1 MVSSLLLIQTML
13 LYVLVQVHVP
23 DTQWSQTNWNVGVWN
38 KKMFT
43 AGPYKELSGSCLKAL
58 NAPKGFS
65 CVLMVVNIFHLLERE
80 DVLHLQNN
88 LGNVHQIL
96 LLSYLREELKQRMQG
111 KESLSGKVPWCLAL
125 LHMDFPVGPVVKTPC
140 FHCRGHASQG
150 PKMAKIR
157 CCCK

>member
-1 MVSSLLLIQTML
+1 
-13 LYVLVQVHVP
+13 
-23 DTQWSQTNWNVGVWN
+23 
-38 KKMFT
+38 MFT

-111 KESLSGKVPWCLAL
+111 KACLGRSHGVLLCYIWTSLLVQWLRL
-125 LHMDFPVGPVVKTPC
+125 PVSTVGGTP
-140 FHCRGHASQG
+140 HRGQKG
-150 PKMAKIR
+150 RK
-157 CCCK
+157 

>member
-38 KKMFT
+38 KKRFT

-96 LLSYLREELKQRMQG
+96 LLNYLREELCGAQHAPRAACWACLG
-111 KESLSGKVPWCLAL
+111 RSHGVLLCYIWTSLLVQCWRLPAST
-125 LHMDFPVGPVVKTPC
+125 VGGTP
-140 FHCRGHASQG
+140 HRGQKG
-150 PKMAKIR
+150 WK
-157 CCCK
+157 

>member
-38 KKMFT
+38 KKRFT

-96 LLSYLREELKQRMQG
+96 LLNYLREELKQRMHG
-111 KESLSGKVPWCLAL
+111 KACLGRSHGVLLCYIWTSLLVQCWRLPAST
-125 LHMDFPVGPVVKTPC
+125 VGGTP
-140 FHCRGHASQG
+140 HRGQKG
-150 PKMAKIR
+150 WK
-157 CCCK
+157 